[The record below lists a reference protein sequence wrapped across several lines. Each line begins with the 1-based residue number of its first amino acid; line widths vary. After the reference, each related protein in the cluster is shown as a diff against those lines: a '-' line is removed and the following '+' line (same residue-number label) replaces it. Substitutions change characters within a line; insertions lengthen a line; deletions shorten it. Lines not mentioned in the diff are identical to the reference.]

1 MSTWVNDETALGWRP
16 YRRNRNACSGTWKF
30 LPIFHNRA
38 FAGGKTQK
46 LPLRKLEERRK
57 LLLRNSRLSSFLS
70 CGEPDK
76 NRASPKISF
85 VEKKAQTRPYLR
97 GRVCKLKGQRKTIP
111 LIPPQRVSRLRL
123 RELRLPPQRPCLLLL
138 LQQSF
143 LPRSF

>member
-1 MSTWVNDETALGWRP
+1 MIDTHCHLDDYEDISKILNKM
-16 YRRNRNACSGTWKF
+16 NSGYLIASGADHTGNIKVLELIEKF
-30 LPIFHNRA
+30 DHIYGTIGLHPE
-38 FAGGKTQK
+38 FASNYT
-46 LPLRKLEERRK
+46 EEQ
-57 LLLRNSRLSSFLS
+57 
-70 CGEPDK
+70 
-76 NRASPKISF
+76 ISF

-111 LIPPQRVSRLRL
+111 LIPPQRVSRLQL